1 MMKLSERE
9 QRTIRFAGL
18 GLAVYLGLFGLIQ
31 LWRGLEARRV
41 AYELLV
47 IEARLAAADLVPHEN
62 RVLMAQKLQESF
74 RFDPRKLTRA
84 SLVADASAAIQR
96 AALGGG
102 VQVGTL
108 RETSARRAARE
119 LATMQF
125 EGMGPVP
132 GVLAL
137 LHQLGTLGYP
147 LVVDAVQINSDPM
160 RPGMIKLSLTIVILD
175 FDQWQGKEAPRA

>member
-1 MMKLSERE
+1 MKLSERE
-9 QRTIRFAGL
+9 QRTIRIAGL

-31 LWRGLEARRV
+31 LWRGLESRRA
-41 AYELLV
+41 AYERLV
-47 IEARLAAADLVPHEN
+47 VEARQAAAELVPYEN
-62 RVLMAQKLQESF
+62 RVLLAQKLQESF

-84 SLVADASAAIQR
+84 SLVADASAAIQQ
-96 AALGGG
+96 AARGGG

-108 RETSARRAARE
+108 RETSARGAARE

-147 LVVDAVQINSDPM
+147 LVVDTVQINSDPR
-160 RPGMIKLSLTIVILD
+160 RPGMVKLNLTIIILD
-175 FDQWQGKEAPRA
+175 FDQWQGKEAPHA

>member
-1 MMKLSERE
+1 MKLSERE
-9 QRTIRFAGL
+9 QRTIRIAGL
-18 GLAVYLGLFGLIQ
+18 GLAVYLGLFGLVQ
-31 LWRGLEARRV
+31 FWRGLEARRT
-41 AYELLV
+41 AYEQLV
-47 IEARLAAADLVPHEN
+47 IEARQAAAELAPHEN
-62 RVLMAQKLQESF
+62 RVLLAQKLQESF
-74 RFDPRKLTRA
+74 KFDPRKLKRA
-84 SLVADASAAIQR
+84 SLVADASAAIQL
-96 AALGGG
+96 AARSGG

-147 LVVDAVQINSDPM
+147 LIVDAVQINSDPRM
-160 RPGMIKLSLTIVILD
+160 PGMVKLHLTIVLLD